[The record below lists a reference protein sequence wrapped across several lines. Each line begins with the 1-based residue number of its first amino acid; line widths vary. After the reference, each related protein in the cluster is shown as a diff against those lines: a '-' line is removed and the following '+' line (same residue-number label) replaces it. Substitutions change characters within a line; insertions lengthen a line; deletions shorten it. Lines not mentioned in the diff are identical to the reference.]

1 MVVKILKILALVIP
15 CSLRRLFIR
24 GLARLGYYLS
34 VRHRLIALHN
44 LSRSFPGKNY
54 QEIITIAKKSYTSF
68 ARIIAEFPDILY
80 LDKNNFSKWVKIIGL
95 DNYLAAQ
102 RKGRGVILFG
112 AHYGNW
118 EMGNAALA
126 LATSPFI
133 FVYRILDNP
142 IMEEIITGVRS
153 SYGNISLSKKGNM
166 RKMIGLLRQG
176 KTINIL
182 IDQNVFFNEGVFVD
196 FFGRKAATTSGVAL
210 LAIYTGA
217 AVLPVFSSRVPD
229 GRYLLEIGQKVD
241 IIDTGNRDADVL
253 ANTQKFTMIIEE
265 QIKKNPE
272 QWLWLHRRWKTKPW
286 QARRMNR

>member
-182 IDQNVFFNEGVFVD
+182 IDQNVFLNEGVFVD